1 MVDVEGS
8 EAIYR
13 IARLKYRLFFV
24 YFYIAVLAYKS
35 TITHSG
41 FPFLTV
47 WIFWNHVREKCT
59 SSLLSCQIGI

>member
-47 WIFWNHVREKCT
+47 WIF
-59 SSLLSCQIGI
+59 